1 MDVAGAPRPDYGGTR
16 DGDHQ
21 EIAIIGTER
30 GAIMRIFAAVIALAL
45 VVLLPNS
52 SPGMAIFGP
61 SKDAASD
68 QDSWDWR
75 HERAGT
81 GARVSPLPA
90 SRPADCDWE
99 AAFAAQTGGAAKADG
114 AAKTEG
120 SPNVPTA
127 GRVWRLP
134 EPATLAI
141 WSSLGLF
148 LGLRVWQRRRRE
160 MAWDTG
166 EDLPPLASHRR
177 TWSSQQRLAI
187 RRTIERGCRQ
197 ELGTGGL

>member
-1 MDVAGAPRPDYGGTR
+1 
-16 DGDHQ
+16 
-21 EIAIIGTER
+21 
-30 GAIMRIFAAVIALAL
+30 
-45 VVLLPNS
+45 
-52 SPGMAIFGP
+52 MAIFGP
-61 SKDAASD
+61 PKDAAGD

-75 HERAGT
+75 HEGAGT
-81 GARVSPLPA
+81 GARVSPPPA
-90 SRPADCDWE
+90 GRPADSGWE
-99 AAFAAQTGGAAKADG
+99 AALDSAAKADSATQTDAAAKANG
-114 AAKTEG
+114 AVKTEG
-120 SPNVPTA
+120 LPNGSTA

-148 LGLRVWQRRRRE
+148 LGLRVWQRRRKG
-160 MAWDTG
+160 MAWGDGEDGG

-177 TWSSQQRLAI
+177 PWSSQQRLAI